1 VSPPSPSSS
10 VQQAKE
16 ALGKRLREIRKDSG
30 LTARAVAAAAG
41 WHESKSSRLENGK
54 TQPSDGDIRLWTRI
68 CGAEDQTAD
77 LIATA
82 RGIDGMYVE
91 WRRLESGGLKRVQES
106 VLPLFERTRWFRFY
120 QSWVIPGLL
129 QTEDYTRAVLNT
141 VVSLRD
147 TADDAEAAV
156 ASLRGTVDDAEA
168 AVASR
173 MNRQR
178 VLHTGGRRFAFLI
191 EEWVLHTVIG
201 DKATMAAQL
210 GHLVGMTATPSI
222 SLGVIPLGIA
232 RGNAWPTESFAMY
245 DEAQVSVELVSAG
258 LTITQPREIADYARA
273 FAELAGIAAYGAAAR
288 KLITSA
294 ITAHE

>member
-1 VSPPSPSSS
+1 MPPSSPSSS
-10 VQQAKE
+10 VQRAKE

-54 TQPSDGDIRLWTRI
+54 TPPSDEDIRLWVRI
-68 CGAEDQTAD
+68 CNAEDQAAD

-82 RGIDGMYVE
+82 RGIEGMYVE

-129 QTEDYTRAVLNT
+129 QTQDYTRAILNT

-147 TADDAEAAV
+147 TVDDTDEAV
-156 ASLRGTVDDAEA
+156 AA
-168 AVASR
+168 R

-191 EEWVLHTVIG
+191 EEWVLHSIIG
-201 DKATMAAQL
+201 DDATMVTQL
-210 GHLVGMTATPSI
+210 GHLIGMTATPSV
-222 SLGVIPLGIA
+222 SLGVIPMGTV
-232 RGNAWPTESFAMY
+232 RGNAWPTESFSIY
-245 DEAQVSVELVSAG
+245 DEAQVSVELVSAS
-258 LTITQPREIADYARA
+258 LTVTQPREIADYTQT
-273 FAELAGIAAYGAAAR
+273 FAELAGIAVYGAAAR

-294 ITAHE
+294 INARE